1 MPKKQTS
8 DTETYADVKVL
19 QDWRK
24 SVDSKLKDIDKKLSD
39 LPDTLI
45 EKLDERYASKEKVE
59 EIEETVAPLTTL
71 RRRLWTIYL
80 LAVFSVGG
88 ILAIG
93 IEYLRNL
100 NK

>member
-1 MPKKQTS
+1 MTPKKDIQT
-8 DTETYADVKVL
+8 EIDVAVL
-19 QDWRK
+19 KEWRK
-24 SVDSKLKDIDKKLSD
+24 DVNRKLTDIDQKLD
-39 LPDTLI
+39 QLPD
-45 EKLDERYASKEKVE
+45 KLLEAFDERYAKKHEVE
-59 EIEETVAPLTTL
+59 EIKETVAPLTTL

>member
-1 MPKKQTS
+1 MTAKETQQLTEARKDIEYMQKDLTEIKQTLDS
-8 DTETYADVKVL
+8 LPKRL
-19 QDWRK
+19 
-24 SVDSKLKDIDKKLSD
+24 VDQ
-39 LPDTLI
+39 
-45 EKLDERYASKEKVE
+45 LDERYAKKHEVE
-59 EIEETVAPLTTL
+59 EIKETVAPLTTL